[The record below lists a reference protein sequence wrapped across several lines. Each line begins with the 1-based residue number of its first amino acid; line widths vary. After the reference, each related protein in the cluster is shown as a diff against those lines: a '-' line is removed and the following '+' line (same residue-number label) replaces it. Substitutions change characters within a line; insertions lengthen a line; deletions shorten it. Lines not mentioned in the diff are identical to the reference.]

1 MDEESLWMHLLLN
14 SRHYVVAVGVLDPG
28 RICLQ
33 QVTHSREVSQ
43 PGSFC
48 ILCVHAVK
56 QE

>member
-14 SRHYVVAVGVLDPG
+14 SRHYILAVGILNPG

-33 QVTHSREVSQ
+33 QVIHSREASQ
-43 PGSFC
+43 FGSFC
-48 ILCVHAVK
+48 ILCKHTVK